1 MVAQLCRYTENDWIV
16 HCKWV
21 NYMIWDLSLNL
32 GDISKTHTHRLMGLP
47 SGFLIQWCGMKPNKL
62 PFLQGPGDA
71 DIAGVGHILRT
82 IALGSLEKQTWKMS
96 RIKGGCVVIRT
107 QPQLKPCHSYCVQ
120 HTATTSTEHWL
131 PQLMWQLPLGLAWI
145 AAYWY
150 PCHSSC
156 PWE

>member
-1 MVAQLCRYTENDWIV
+1 MVAQLCRYTENGWIV

-71 DIAGVGHILRT
+71 DIAGVDHILRT
-82 IALGSLEKQTWKMS
+82 LGSLEKQTWKMS
-96 RIKGGCVVIRT
+96 RIKGGLLSNQDPT
-107 QPQLKPCHSYCVQ
+107 PTKTMPQDHCVQ
-120 HTATTSTEHWL
+120 YTATTSTGHWL
-131 PQLMWQLPLGLAWI
+131 PQLM
-145 AAYWY
+145 
-150 PCHSSC
+150 
-156 PWE
+156 